1 MHNQKKESPDY
12 DYINSVSQALIE
24 KTPNSTK
31 VILYLLASF
40 IVVFFIWAAFANV
53 DQLVRGEFKVVP
65 YGQNKVIQNYEGGI
79 VSKIFV
85 EEGQLVKEGD
95 ILLKLKNEQYS
106 STYEKNVLE
115 IDSLK
120 AKRDRLFAEA
130 NDKEFILEKKNE
142 LYEKEYQLYK
152 SNKDQ
157 LQSKLNI
164 LDEQINQKQKEY
176 NEIKSKVFH
185 LKQNFSL
192 MKQEKDVMEPLVKK
206 GIVSKVEFLQLL
218 REATSIKE
226 DLEAT
231 KLSLKRVRSSIDE
244 YKNRYKEAKTEFQ
257 NEAHKEYSEIVS
269 KIKQYST
276 QNQGL
281 KDQVSRTS
289 VVSPV
294 NGYVKKLYV
303 NTIGGSVQP
312 GMDLLEIVP
321 NDKKLLIEA
330 KIKPEDIAFLHNQ
343 QKVTLKFSA
352 YDFAIYGSLGGEIE
366 KIAPDSITDKDNKTY
381 YLVYIRTDKNY
392 LGNKNKPLTII
403 PGMRGSADIITGKR
417 TILTYLLKPI
427 IKTKQYAF
435 SEK

>member
-1 MHNQKKESPDY
+1 MHNSKKESSDY
-12 DYINSVSQALIE
+12 EYINSVSQALIDN
-24 KTPNSTK
+24 TPSSTK
-31 VILYLLASF
+31 VILYIIGLL
-40 IVVFFIWAAFANV
+40 IVVFFLWAWLTNV

-65 YGQNKVIQNYEGGI
+65 YGQNKIIQNYEGGI
-79 VSKIFV
+79 VSKIYI
-85 EEGQLVKEGD
+85 EEGQLVKKGD
-95 ILLKLKNEQYS
+95 ILLKLENKQYS

-130 NDKEFILEKKNE
+130 NDKEFVIKKNND

-152 SNKDQ
+152 SDKDQ
-157 LQSKLNI
+157 LQSKLNV

-185 LKQNFSL
+185 LKQNFGL

-218 REATSIKE
+218 REATSLKE
-226 DLEAT
+226 DLEST
-231 KLSLKRVRSSIDE
+231 RLSLKRIKSSIDE
-244 YKNRYKEAKTEFQ
+244 YKNRYKEAKLEFQ

-269 KIKQYST
+269 KIKQFST

-281 KDQVSRTS
+281 KDQVKRTE
-289 VVSPV
+289 VISPV
-294 NGYVKKLYV
+294 NGYIKKLYV
-303 NTIGGSVQP
+303 NTIGGSVKP

-321 NDKKLLIEA
+321 NDKKLLLEA
-330 KIKPEDIAFLHNQ
+330 KIKPEDIAFLHNE
-343 QKVTLKFSA
+343 QKVTLKFTA
-352 YDFAIYGSLGGEIE
+352 YDFAIYGSLSGHIE
-366 KIAPDSITDKDNKTY
+366 KIAPDSVTDKENKTY
-381 YLVYIRTDKNY
+381 YLVYIRTDKSY
-392 LGNKNKPLTII
+392 LGNEKKPLTII

-417 TILTYLLKPI
+417 NILTYLLKPI